1 MRSYRKVPALR
12 GKGLRID
19 FLRISTREN
28 YALQRSIH
36 PPSIRSIVL
45 PDYGWIDFGFHWG
58 RTHGIEFTLK
68 SWSWSPWKF
77 KLYPTPII
85 SCTWEHVRIG
95 FQYNTNSI
103 KFISFSKSDCSHF
116 TIQHWLLTPHH
127 RSPSASLCSAV
138 PLFAAQSRGLLLTPH
153 FSLLTT
159 LYSPLTTAHSPH
171 HRSPSA
177 SLRSAVPLF
186 AAQSRGL
193 SLSTVHSLLRPHP
206 SRSGSLQIFLDIQ
219 PEGHKEIND
228 KGRSKRDKGQVDKI
242 HPDRGGTDAHPLP
255 YLLTNPKSRFLQ
267 KVTVGIESGFYVAK
281 RFHCKVR
288 SLGD

>member
-127 RSPSASLCSAV
+127 RSPSASL
-138 PLFAAQSRGLLLTPH
+138 
-153 FSLLTT
+153 
-159 LYSPLTTAHSPH
+159 
-171 HRSPSA
+171 
-177 SLRSAVPLF
+177 RSAVPLF

-219 PEGHKEIND
+219 PEGHKEID
-228 KGRSKRDKGQVDKI
+228 HEWRTKSDKGQVDKI
-242 HPDRGGTDAHPLP
+242 HPDRGGIDPHPLP
-255 YLLTNPKSRFLQ
+255 YLLAHAESRFLQ
-267 KVTVGIESGFYVAK
+267 KVTVGIESGFNVAEW
-281 RFHCKVR
+281 FHNGKAYEGYRVI
-288 SLGD
+288 SLSF